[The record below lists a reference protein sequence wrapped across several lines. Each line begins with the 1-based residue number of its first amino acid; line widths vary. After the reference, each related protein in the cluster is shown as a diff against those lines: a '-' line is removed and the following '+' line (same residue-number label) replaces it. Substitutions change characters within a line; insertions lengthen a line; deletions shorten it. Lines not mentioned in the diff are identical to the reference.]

1 MSAEDCLSLD
11 HRADTVLDT
20 WTDEPCDSPL
30 SGYMCRST
38 TGVPQREAAGLF
50 KLYITTEVGII
61 LAHHPSIE
69 LNHHFVTDA

>member
-11 HRADTVLDT
+11 HRAETVLDK

-50 KLYITTEVGII
+50 KLYITTEVGTPT
-61 LAHHPSIE
+61 HHPS
-69 LNHHFVTDA
+69 N

>member
-11 HRADTVLDT
+11 HRAETVLDK

-50 KLYITTEVGII
+50 KLYITTAVRI
-61 LAHHPSIE
+61 LAHRCIK
-69 LNHHFVTDA
+69 LNRHSVADG

>member
-1 MSAEDCLSLD
+1 MPAEDCLSLD

-20 WTDEPCDSPL
+20 WTDEPCDSTL

-50 KLYITTEVGII
+50 KLYITTEVGI
-61 LAHHPSIE
+61 LAHHPSIK
-69 LNHHFVTDA
+69 LKIVTL